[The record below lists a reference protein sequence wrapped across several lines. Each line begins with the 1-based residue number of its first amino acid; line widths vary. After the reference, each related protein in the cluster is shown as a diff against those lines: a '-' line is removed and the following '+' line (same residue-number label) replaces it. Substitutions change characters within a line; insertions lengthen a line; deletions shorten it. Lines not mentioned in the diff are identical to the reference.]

1 MLVKSPAVK
10 LAVEIRAVDFSG
22 GRVVLTGVAGAMPCT
37 VEIAPAEARAI
48 LGMMLHPSRVLRAL
62 RFLMRA

>member
-10 LAVEIRAVDFSG
+10 LAVEIRAMDFTG
-22 GRVVLTGVAGAMPCT
+22 ERVSLTGVAGAMPCT

-48 LGMMLHPSRVLRAL
+48 LKMMLHPGRILGAL
-62 RFLMRA
+62 RFLFRR

>member
-10 LAVEIRAVDFSG
+10 LAVEIRAMDFSG
-22 GRVVLTGVAGAMPCT
+22 ERVALSGVAGAMPCT

-48 LGMMLHPSRVLRAL
+48 LKMMLHPRRLPAAL
-62 RFLMRA
+62 RFLLRR